1 MIYNRK
7 EITPQQ
13 LIDLQIKLLKES
25 NLSVGDT
32 VRLKG
37 DEFSPKMVISSKSV
51 KSKTDIFLGTDEM
64 YIQYETQWFNKSKQD
79 FSTKWFVGE
88 CLQKL

>member
-51 KSKTDIFLGTDEM
+51 RSKTDVFLGTDEM